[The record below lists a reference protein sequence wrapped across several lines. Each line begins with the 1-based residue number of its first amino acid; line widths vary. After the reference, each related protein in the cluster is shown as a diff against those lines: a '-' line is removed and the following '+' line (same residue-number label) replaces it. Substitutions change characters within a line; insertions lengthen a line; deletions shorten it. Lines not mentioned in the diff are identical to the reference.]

1 MPSGLKRLTLAAVTR
16 EGLGYARMPKTDHSD
31 GAGTLA
37 SGGVIVAHRA
47 CPPPYARICEAT
59 NLNRQVVARRRYDV
73 RISLVADEA
82 RSSAPRP
89 DRAQGAS
96 PPVAPLTPSTAE
108 GPSDAELVRRLGDAD
123 GAALSQLYQRFGR
136 PCYSLARRICA
147 DEGLAEDVVQEV
159 FLTLWR
165 DPTRFDPSRGGF
177 ATWLLTLI
185 HHKAVDA
192 VRRESTIRRR
202 TVAAPEAGEDWSPT
216 PVPGADQAAL
226 ARVAAGQV
234 RAALH
239 RLPVDQRQVLALAY
253 FGGHTQRE
261 IAVLTGVPLGTV
273 KSRMF
278 TAVQRLRVLLND
290 QLGPDALVTEASVVR
305 EVNR

>member
-1 MPSGLKRLTLAAVTR
+1 
-16 EGLGYARMPKTDHSD
+16 
-31 GAGTLA
+31 
-37 SGGVIVAHRA
+37 
-47 CPPPYARICEAT
+47 
-59 NLNRQVVARRRYDV
+59 
-73 RISLVADEA
+73 VADEA

-89 DRAQGAS
+89 DRWQDNTSES
-96 PPVAPLTPSTAE
+96 PPTLNTVE
-108 GPSDAELVRRLGDAD
+108 GPSDAELVRRLGEAD

-136 PCYSLARRICA
+136 PCYSLARRICV

-165 DPTRFDPSRGGF
+165 DPTRFDPSRGSF

-202 TVAAPEAGEDWSPT
+202 MVAAPEAGEDWSPN
-216 PVPGADQAAL
+216 PVPGADQAAM

-239 RLPVDQRQVLALAY
+239 RLPAEQRQALALAY

-278 TAVQRLRVLLND
+278 TAVQRLRSLLTD
-290 QLGPDALVTEASVVR
+290 QLGPDALVAEARMVR
-305 EVNR
+305 EVNQ

>member
-1 MPSGLKRLTLAAVTR
+1 M
-16 EGLGYARMPKTDHSD
+16 
-31 GAGTLA
+31 
-37 SGGVIVAHRA
+37 
-47 CPPPYARICEAT
+47 
-59 NLNRQVVARRRYDV
+59 
-73 RISLVADEA
+73 ADEA
-82 RSSAPRP
+82 RSSVPRP
-89 DRAQGAS
+89 ERWRNSSDPV
-96 PPVAPLTPSTAE
+96 PPALSMGE
-108 GPSDAELVRRLGDAD
+108 GPSDVELVRRLGDAD
-123 GAALSQLYQRFGR
+123 GAALAQLYQRFGR

-165 DPTRFDPSRGGF
+165 DPSRFDPARGGF

-202 TVAAPEAGEDWSPT
+202 MVAAPEAGEDWSPT
-216 PVPGADQAAL
+216 PVPGADQAAM

-239 RLPVDQRQVLALAY
+239 RLPVEQRQVLALAY

-278 TAVQRLRVLLND
+278 TAVQRLRSLLAD
-290 QLGPDALVTEASVVR
+290 QLGPDTLIAEARVVR
-305 EVNR
+305 EAKR

>member
-1 MPSGLKRLTLAAVTR
+1 M
-16 EGLGYARMPKTDHSD
+16 
-31 GAGTLA
+31 
-37 SGGVIVAHRA
+37 
-47 CPPPYARICEAT
+47 
-59 NLNRQVVARRRYDV
+59 
-73 RISLVADEA
+73 ADEA

-89 DRAQGAS
+89 DRWQGTPGPAA
-96 PPVAPLTPSTAE
+96 PVPNLSE
-108 GPSDAELVRRLGDAD
+108 GPSDADLVRRIGEAD

-165 DPTRFDPSRGGF
+165 DPSRFDPSRGGF

-202 TVAAPEAGEDWSPT
+202 MVAAPEAGEDWSPT
-216 PVPGADQAAL
+216 PVPGADQAAI

-234 RAALH
+234 RTALH
-239 RLPVDQRQVLALAY
+239 RLPHEQRQVLALAY

-261 IAVLTGVPLGTV
+261 IAVLTSVPLGTV

-278 TAVQRLRVLLND
+278 TAVQRLRSMLAD
-290 QLGPDALVTEASVVR
+290 QLGPDTLVAEARMAR

>member
-1 MPSGLKRLTLAAVTR
+1 M
-16 EGLGYARMPKTDHSD
+16 
-31 GAGTLA
+31 
-37 SGGVIVAHRA
+37 
-47 CPPPYARICEAT
+47 
-59 NLNRQVVARRRYDV
+59 
-73 RISLVADEA
+73 ADEA
-82 RSSAPRP
+82 RSGAPRP
-89 DRAQGAS
+89 ERWQNSSDPV
-96 PPVAPLTPSTAE
+96 PPALSMGE
-108 GPSDAELVRRLGDAD
+108 GPSDVELVRRLGDAD

-165 DPTRFDPSRGGF
+165 DPSRFDPARGGF

-202 TVAAPEAGEDWSPT
+202 MVAAPEAGEDWSPT
-216 PVPGADQAAL
+216 PVPGADQAAM

-239 RLPVDQRQVLALAY
+239 RLPVEQRQVLALAY

-278 TAVQRLRVLLND
+278 TAVQRLRSLLAD
-290 QLGPDALVTEASVVR
+290 QLGPDTLIAEARVVR
-305 EVNR
+305 EAKR

>member
-1 MPSGLKRLTLAAVTR
+1 M
-16 EGLGYARMPKTDHSD
+16 
-31 GAGTLA
+31 
-37 SGGVIVAHRA
+37 
-47 CPPPYARICEAT
+47 
-59 NLNRQVVARRRYDV
+59 
-73 RISLVADEA
+73 ADEA
-82 RSSAPRP
+82 RSNGPRP
-89 DRAQGAS
+89 DRGDGTPEPAS
-96 PPVAPLTPSTAE
+96 AVPSPAE
-108 GPSDAELVRRLGDAD
+108 GPSDVELVRRLREAD
-123 GAALSQLYQRFGR
+123 GEALSQLYQRLGR

-165 DPTRFDPSRGGF
+165 DPARYDPSRGGF

-192 VRRESTIRRR
+192 VRRESTLRRR
-202 TVAAPEAGEDWSPT
+202 MVAAPEAGEDWSPT
-216 PVPGADQAAL
+216 PVPGADQAAM

-239 RLPVDQRQVLALAY
+239 RLPPEQRQVLALAY

-278 TAVQRLRVLLND
+278 TAVQRLRAMLAD
-290 QLGPDALVTEASVVR
+290 QLGPDDLVAEARMVR
-305 EVNR
+305 EVHR

>member
-1 MPSGLKRLTLAAVTR
+1 
-16 EGLGYARMPKTDHSD
+16 
-31 GAGTLA
+31 
-37 SGGVIVAHRA
+37 
-47 CPPPYARICEAT
+47 
-59 NLNRQVVARRRYDV
+59 
-73 RISLVADEA
+73 VADEA

-89 DRAQGAS
+89 DRWQGTPGPAA
-96 PPVAPLTPSTAE
+96 PVPNLSE
-108 GPSDAELVRRLGDAD
+108 GPSDADLVRRIGEAD

-165 DPTRFDPSRGGF
+165 DPSRFDPSRGGF

-202 TVAAPEAGEDWSPT
+202 MVAAPEAGEDWSPT
-216 PVPGADQAAL
+216 PVPGADQAAM

-239 RLPVDQRQVLALAY
+239 RLPLEQRQVLALAY

-261 IAVLTGVPLGTV
+261 IAVLTSVPLGTV

-278 TAVQRLRVLLND
+278 TAVQRLRSMLAD
-290 QLGPDALVTEASVVR
+290 QLGPDTLVAEARMAR

>member
-1 MPSGLKRLTLAAVTR
+1 M
-16 EGLGYARMPKTDHSD
+16 
-31 GAGTLA
+31 
-37 SGGVIVAHRA
+37 
-47 CPPPYARICEAT
+47 
-59 NLNRQVVARRRYDV
+59 
-73 RISLVADEA
+73 ADEA

-89 DRAQGAS
+89 DRWQGTPGPAA
-96 PPVAPLTPSTAE
+96 PVPNLPE
-108 GPSDAELVRRLGDAD
+108 GPSDAELVKRLREAD
-123 GAALSQLYQRFGR
+123 GAALAQLYQRFGR

-165 DPTRFDPSRGGF
+165 DPSRFDPSRGGF

-202 TVAAPEAGEDWSPT
+202 MVAAPEAGEDWSPT
-216 PVPGADQAAL
+216 PVPGADQAAM

-239 RLPVDQRQVLALAY
+239 RLPTEQRQVLALAY

-278 TAVQRLRVLLND
+278 TAVQRLRSLLAD
-290 QLGPDALVTEASVVR
+290 QLGPDTLVTEARMVR

>member
-1 MPSGLKRLTLAAVTR
+1 M
-16 EGLGYARMPKTDHSD
+16 
-31 GAGTLA
+31 
-37 SGGVIVAHRA
+37 
-47 CPPPYARICEAT
+47 
-59 NLNRQVVARRRYDV
+59 
-73 RISLVADEA
+73 ADEA
-82 RSSAPRP
+82 RSSVPRP
-89 DRAQGAS
+89 ERWRNSSDPV
-96 PPVAPLTPSTAE
+96 PPALSMGE
-108 GPSDAELVRRLGDAD
+108 GPSDVELVRRLGDAD

-165 DPTRFDPSRGGF
+165 DPSRFDPARGGF

-202 TVAAPEAGEDWSPT
+202 MVAAPEAGEDWSPT
-216 PVPGADQAAL
+216 PVPGADQAAM

-239 RLPVDQRQVLALAY
+239 RLPVEQRQVLALAY

-278 TAVQRLRVLLND
+278 TAVQRLRSLLAD
-290 QLGPDALVTEASVVR
+290 QLGPDTLIVEARVVR
-305 EVNR
+305 EAKR

>member
-1 MPSGLKRLTLAAVTR
+1 M
-16 EGLGYARMPKTDHSD
+16 
-31 GAGTLA
+31 
-37 SGGVIVAHRA
+37 
-47 CPPPYARICEAT
+47 
-59 NLNRQVVARRRYDV
+59 
-73 RISLVADEA
+73 ADEA
-82 RSSAPRP
+82 RSNGPRP
-89 DRAQGAS
+89 DRWGGGSQPA
-96 PPVAPLTPSTAE
+96 APAPNPTEDL
-108 GPSDAELVRRLGDAD
+108 SDAELVGRLGEAD

-136 PCYSLARRICA
+136 SCYSLARRICA

-165 DPTRFDPSRGGF
+165 DPGRYDPSRGGF

-185 HHKAVDA
+185 HHKSVDA
-192 VRRESTIRRR
+192 VRRESTLRRR
-202 TVAAPEAGEDWSPT
+202 MVAAPEAGEDWSPT

-234 RAALH
+234 RTALH
-239 RLPVDQRQVLALAY
+239 RLPLEQRQVLALAY

-278 TAVQRLRVLLND
+278 TAVQRLRSLLAD
-290 QLGPDALVTEASVVR
+290 QLGPDDLVAEARMVR

>member
-1 MPSGLKRLTLAAVTR
+1 
-16 EGLGYARMPKTDHSD
+16 
-31 GAGTLA
+31 
-37 SGGVIVAHRA
+37 
-47 CPPPYARICEAT
+47 
-59 NLNRQVVARRRYDV
+59 
-73 RISLVADEA
+73 VADEA

-89 DRAQGAS
+89 ERWRNS
-96 PPVAPLTPSTAE
+96 SESVPPALSMGE
-108 GPSDAELVRRLGDAD
+108 GPSDVELVRRLVDAD

-165 DPTRFDPSRGGF
+165 DPTRYDPARGGF

-202 TVAAPEAGEDWSPT
+202 MVAAPEAGEDWSPT
-216 PVPGADQAAL
+216 PVPGADQAAM

-239 RLPVDQRQVLALAY
+239 RLPVEQRQVLALAY

-278 TAVQRLRVLLND
+278 TAVQRLRSLLAD
-290 QLGPDALVTEASVVR
+290 QLGPDALVAEARVVR
-305 EVNR
+305 EAKR

>member
-1 MPSGLKRLTLAAVTR
+1 M
-16 EGLGYARMPKTDHSD
+16 
-31 GAGTLA
+31 
-37 SGGVIVAHRA
+37 
-47 CPPPYARICEAT
+47 
-59 NLNRQVVARRRYDV
+59 
-73 RISLVADEA
+73 
-82 RSSAPRP
+82 
-89 DRAQGAS
+89 
-96 PPVAPLTPSTAE
+96 AE
-108 GPSDAELVRRLGDAD
+108 GPSDAELARRVGDAD

-147 DEGLAEDVVQEV
+147 DERVAEDVVQEV

-177 ATWLLTLI
+177 ATWLLTVT

-192 VRRESTIRRR
+192 VRKESAIRRR
-202 TVAAPEAGEDWSPT
+202 MVAAPEAGENWSPT

-234 RAALH
+234 HLALH
-239 RLPVDQRQVLALAY
+239 RLPVAQRQVLALAY

-261 IAVLTGVPLGTV
+261 IAVLIGVPLGTV

-278 TAVQRLRVLLND
+278 TAVQRLRVLLTD
-290 QLGPDALVTEASVVR
+290 QLGPDALIAETHTMSGEQ
-305 EVNR
+305 